1 MAVKK
6 PTIEQL
12 KKIAEE
18 FHLHLT
24 DDDLLFYQEM
34 L

>member
-12 KKIAEE
+12 KKLQRSLILLSQLTNY
-18 FHLHLT
+18 LHIKN
-24 DDDLLFYQEM
+24 
-34 L
+34 